1 MVTENRTTN
10 DSTTTLGHLKQMI
23 QQFVDERDWN
33 QFHSPKNLSMSMAI
47 EAAELMEHFQW
58 ISMEESRAAIKD
70 ADKLNDVGEEIADVL
85 CYAIAMCNQLNVDIA
100 TVVADKMEK
109 NNAKYL
115 YQGVSTSPD

>member
-1 MVTENRTTN
+1 
-10 DSTTTLGHLKQMI
+10 
-23 QQFVDERDWN
+23 
-33 QFHSPKNLSMSMAI
+33 MAI

-109 NNAKYL
+109 NNAKYPAKEC
-115 YQGVSTSPD
+115 YGRYGHKHRS